1 MRGPIIALS
10 AGAWANEAAQTDWSG
25 GPGIPGPVTQWQD
38 RFASSQALDWAA
50 LPGGLVLLAAMPIGH
65 PATTFFAE
73 PAGVA
78 AADIDED
85 THLDIISVAFAG
97 HDVAWFENDGTG
109 GGWTK
114 HLIAEGFEGV
124 VSVSAFDLDGD
135 DDIDRDTHPDEV
147 GAAFYANDICWW
159 ENVGGASSW
168 IRHDVDLNFPRP
180 INVRTGDIDDDTDP
194 DILGASYMGEIAW
207 WENDGAGSGWL
218 KHQVASGLATPF
230 SCRLADLDG
239 DADLDVIGND
249 GDGNRVKW
257 WANVDGLGT
266 RWLEHLVDSTSS
278 GPNDVLAADMDGDEH
293 PEVIGSLS
301 WDHSILWYEPV
312 SDVAASGALGSSI
325 LNAGRSEVNWGTIDW
340 SCTTPPNTSVMVEVR
355 ASSDPGDM
363 GSWSAVAS
371 SGEDLS
377 AYVSDGDAYF
387 QYRVSLGTTDSTI
400 APSFDH
406 IQVGWDHISGVDADA
421 YETGWFLASAAT
433 PTPSVSGSA
442 AIRFTVPYACEI
454 DLSLYDAQGRRIT
467 TIAQGHH
474 TAGDHVATVSG
485 LGGGVNYYRL
495 SAERIARA
503 GSLVVR

>member
-135 DDIDRDTHPDEV
+135 DDIDVAATAEEAHEV
-147 GAAFYANDICWW
+147 
-159 ENVGGASSW
+159 
-168 IRHDVDLNFPRP
+168 
-180 INVRTGDIDDDTDP
+180 
-194 DILGASYMGEIAW
+194 AW

-312 SDVAASGALGSSI
+312 SDYAGSGALESSI

-340 SCTTPPNTSVMVEVR
+340 SCITPPNTSVMVEVR

-485 LGGGVNYYRL
+485 LGGGVYYYGL
-495 SAERIARA
+495 SAERIERA
-503 GSLVVR
+503 GRLVVR